1 MANMSYCRFENTLN
15 DLVDCFQNISEEAE
29 NSRDERA
36 RKEMIRFLFENID
49 FIEDLKREL
58 DNPGM
63 FIDDKEWEK
72 EMGRQLPIRIFFP
85 IFR

>member
-36 RKEMIRFLFENID
+36 RKEMIRYLFENID

-63 FIDDKEWEK
+63 FIDEDEWEK
-72 EMGRQLPIRIFFP
+72 EMGR
-85 IFR
+85 

>member
-15 DLVDCFQNISEEAE
+15 DLVDCFNNISEEAD
-29 NSRDERA
+29 NLRDESR

-72 EMGRQLPIRIFFP
+72 EMGR
-85 IFR
+85 

>member
-29 NSRDERA
+29 NMRDERA

-72 EMGRQLPIRIFFP
+72 EMGR
-85 IFR
+85 